1 MSTKAVIVWLMLA
14 AVLGIIAIVVLMM
27 PKNAP
32 PSGAVPVGSRILSFK
47 PGEVERIVVS
57 TPGQPRQMIEK
68 PTNSKSILG
77 ADAEWQLVIDGA
89 KPGDAGT
96 TAPWPLESAKMQSLL
111 RVLSEMR
118 AVALPAAGMELGAA
132 TTAEIFLSDNR
143 TIKLSLAER
152 TLAGTGLIQ
161 IDASPAP
168 AARALVPDQIHAVF
182 TSPGPREWRDPFPL
196 GGIAPD
202 ASRIRI
208 EGKGKPLVLGKID
221 GKWSLREP
229 VQAPADPIAVQRLL
243 GALGK
248 ISIADFLDAG
258 VAAKNSGLEKPS
270 GSVTIEADRRTIP
283 PGGAEPK
290 ISTDTVVLSLG
301 SAADAA
307 VSRLYCSVGGKR
319 TVLINSASV
328 RDIGADPG
336 AVVWPHPLRETP
348 ADIGTVA
355 ISLLKPIPA
364 TTAEKTF
371 RRSEGRW
378 VQVIANNAD
387 VPLAARDQ
395 HDVDAMLVMLTGAQP
410 SGASGEEAKPI
421 PRSTPAIDA
430 PAGYHA
436 LGSIAIGTL
445 AGRAIET
452 VEIAIA
458 DKDMIVLRT
467 GPVYRG
473 YAAGQLPELLRA
485 AVQASE
491 KPATDKSTTPPP
503 LAP

>member
-1 MSTKAVIVWLMLA
+1 MSTKAVIVWLTLA

-32 PSGAVPVGSRILSFK
+32 PSGSVSVGLRILSFK

-57 TPGQPRQMIEK
+57 TPGQPRQVIEK

-89 KPGDAGT
+89 KQGESA
-96 TAPWPLESAKMQSLL
+96 AQPWPLESAKMQSLL

-118 AVALPAAGMELGAA
+118 AAAVPAAGMELGAA
-132 TTAEIFLSDNR
+132 TIAEIFLTGNR

-161 IDASPAP
+161 IDAPPA
-168 AARALVPDQIHAVF
+168 AGARALVPDQIHAVF
-182 TSPGPREWRDPFPL
+182 TDPGARGWRDPFPL

-229 VQAPADPIAVQRLL
+229 VQAPADPVAVQRLL

-248 ISIADFLDAG
+248 ISIADFLDSG
-258 VAAKNSGLEKPS
+258 VAAANSGLEKPM

-283 PGGAEPK
+283 PGATEPK
-290 ISTDTVVLSLG
+290 ISTDTVTLSLG
-301 SAADAA
+301 GAADAA
-307 VSRLYCSVGGKR
+307 VSRLYCSVGGTR
-319 TVLINSASV
+319 TVLINAASV

-336 AVVWPHPLRETP
+336 AVVWAHPLRETP
-348 ADIGTVA
+348 SDIGTIA
-355 ISLLKPIPA
+355 ITLMKPIAA
-364 TTAEKTF
+364 TSAEKSF
-371 RRSEGRW
+371 KRADGRW
-378 VQVIANNAD
+378 VQVIADNAD
-387 VPLAARDQ
+387 VPLAAREQ
-395 HDVDAMLVMLTGAQP
+395 RDVDALLVMLTGAQIG
-410 SGASGEEAKPI
+410 SASGEEAKPL
-421 PRSTPAIDA
+421 PRPVATIDA
-430 PAGYHA
+430 PVGYQV
-436 LGSIAIGTL
+436 LGSIAVGSL
-445 AGRAIET
+445 AARPIET
-452 VEIAIA
+452 LEFAIA
-458 DKDMIVLRT
+458 EKDVIVVRT
-467 GPVYRG
+467 GPVYRVYG
-473 YAAGQLPELLRA
+473 ANALPELLRA

-491 KPATDKSTTPPP
+491 KPVREKTVMPVPMVP
-503 LAP
+503 